1 VLVSVPSLPDREPD
15 PEPEPEPPPAVVP
28 LMLRDPTPRAWNLW
42 QLEHLAATK
51 DGDAARV
58 EERALL
64 LLHMRQFANA
74 AGDLP
79 AEFDPLVREAF
90 GSDLAELA
98 R

>member
-1 VLVSVPSLPDREPD
+1 MLVRRSPSRSPSPSPSLSRS
-15 PEPEPEPPPAVVP
+15 PPVVP
-28 LMLRDPTPRAWNLW
+28 LMVRDPTPREWNLW

-64 LLHMRQFANA
+64 LMHMRQFANA

-90 GSDLAELA
+90 GSDLAELVG
-98 R
+98 